1 MARFDV
7 YRGDEAVDFFLDC
20 QADALRHFE
29 SRFVVPLMLAE
40 PTRQADRLHPIFEI
54 DGTRVVMVT
63 QLASAVPARS
73 LRGKVTNL
81 DEHHVEIIRALDVL
95 IGGV

>member
-1 MARFDV
+1 MSRFDV
-7 YRGDEAVDFFLDC
+7 YRGDESVDYFLDC

-29 SRFVVPLMLAE
+29 SRFVVPLLLAE

-54 DGTRVVMVT
+54 EGVRVVMVT
-63 QLASAVPARS
+63 HLASAIPARTLKS
-73 LRGKVTNL
+73 KVTTL
-81 DEHHVEIIRALDVL
+81 EDDHLTIISALDVL